1 MTFTKGIEVGN
12 TFKLGTKYAESL
24 GLQYLDRDNQLK
36 PVVMGSYG
44 IGLERCMAAI
54 AEQHNDENGLIWPMA
69 VAPFAVAIVVVSTK
83 NEEQMRVANELYERL
98 AHEHIDVLLDDR
110 SERPGVKFK
119 DMDLIGIPYRITV
132 GRGAASG
139 MVEWCVREDQ
149 TMEEVTTEEAFT
161 KAMTL
166 QKNV

>member
-1 MTFTKGIEVGN
+1 MNFMNV
-12 TFKLGTKYAESL
+12 
-24 GLQYLDRDNQLK
+24 
-36 PVVMGSYG
+36 
-44 IGLERCMAAI
+44 
-54 AEQHNDENGLIWPMA
+54 W
-69 VAPFAVAIVVVSTK
+69 
-83 NEEQMRVANELYERL
+83 
-98 AHEHIDVLLDDR
+98 LLDDR